1 MSAGEVLVFVGV
13 VIGVVIVGPFLLWA
27 ALRRT
32 AYYNSPR
39 EQDRQSALQSL
50 GRASFGEV
58 ALRVAQLT
66 LILIGLAGLY
76 AVAVSGLWAVPLA
89 LALSGLWAVLAALE
103 QAIEAAV
110 ALIQRYAT
118 VLVVLI
124 LYFLL
129 RRARGIHTTLAQIH
143 HALQEGRAK

>member
-1 MSAGEVLVFVGV
+1 V
-13 VIGVVIVGPFLLWA
+13 
-27 ALRRT
+27 
-32 AYYNSPR
+32 
-39 EQDRQSALQSL
+39 
-50 GRASFGEV
+50 
-58 ALRVAQLT
+58 

-76 AVAVSGLWAVPLA
+76 ALAAGLYA
-89 LALSGLWAVLAALE
+89 LALSGLWAVPLAALE

-110 ALIQRYAT
+110 AFIQQYAT

-143 HALQEGRAK
+143 HALQEGRSK